1 MKADLE
7 SLFPHLRTF
16 GPEVVHAVEAYEA
29 LIDRRLGTVY
39 RKRKE
44 FEESVSKLNQ
54 RISFYLDREEAE
66 AQALY
71 PHYFEKHQTDGVDY
85 LIYVGASLT
94 QDGSFSDLYLENFR
108 LWQLM
113 VACGIAWVTEQL
125 KRELKVPLE
134 TAHLILVS
142 DATLSIRFRFE
153 EKRFD
158 VDGAYD
164 VRHEII
170 KSRLDK
176 AMVKGRSERLTQP
189 GMIAV
194 VFSQPQEGREV
205 RRHMEFLASK
215 DYLKGDVESLD
226 VEELPGVQGL
236 RAMRASVDLES
247 PIVAERVTRLIR
259 APAQA
264 EPSVTDKAIKS

>member
-1 MKADLE
+1 
-7 SLFPHLRTF
+7 
-16 GPEVVHAVEAYEA
+16 
-29 LIDRRLGTVY
+29 
-39 RKRKE
+39 
-44 FEESVSKLNQ
+44 
-54 RISFYLDREEAE
+54 
-66 AQALY
+66 
-71 PHYFEKHQTDGVDY
+71 
-85 LIYVGASLT
+85 
-94 QDGSFSDLYLENFR
+94 
-108 LWQLM
+108 M

-125 KRELKVPLE
+125 KKELKVPLE

-189 GMIAV
+189 CMIAV

-205 RRHMEFLASK
+205 RRHMEFLVSK
-215 DYLKGDVESLD
+215 GYLKGDAEALD

-236 RAMRASVDLES
+236 QAMRASVDLES
-247 PIVAERVTRLIR
+247 PVLAERVTRLIR
-259 APAQA
+259 PPTQS
-264 EPSVTDKAIKS
+264 ELTVINNVMKS